1 MLIISIN
8 KIKQLREETAVSITE
23 CKKAL
28 IESKGDIEIAKKIL
42 RKWGKE
48 LAGKKSQKETGEGI
62 VETYV
67 HPNKKIGVMIEIC
80 CQSDFVAKSQDFQ
93 KIAHE
98 LCLQIAAMK
107 PLFLNET
114 DIPNEFLNEEKK
126 IYQEQFKN
134 SDKPQKIIDQ
144 IIEGKL
150 NKYKK
155 TVSLLSQIWIKDE
168 KRTIKDLL
176 NEYIAKLGE
185 NIVIKKFIRYEI

>member
-1 MLIISIN
+1 MISIN
-8 KIKQLREETAVSITE
+8 QIKQLREETAVSIIE

-28 IESKGDIEIAKKIL
+28 IESKGDIELAKKIL
-42 RKWGKE
+42 RKWGEK
-48 LAGKKSQKETGEGI
+48 LAGKKSQKETEEGI
-62 VETYV
+62 IETYI
-67 HPNKKIGVMIEIC
+67 HPDKKTGAMIEIC

-107 PLFLNET
+107 PLFLNEI
-114 DIPNEFLNEEKK
+114 DIPDEILNEERR
-126 IYQEQFKN
+126 ICQGQFKN
-134 SDKPQKIIDQ
+134 SDKPQKIINQ

-155 TVSLLSQIWIKDE
+155 TVSLLSQSWIKDE

-176 NEYIAKLGE
+176 NEYIAKSGE